1 MPNGN
6 FELGV
11 HIADVSYYVTEG
23 SALNREAV
31 ARGTSVYVTDRV
43 VPMLPERLS
52 NGICSLNPNVD
63 RLTQSAIM
71 EITPKGKVVNHKICQ
86 SVINTTFRMTYS
98 DVNEMLAGNPEKI
111 EQFKPIMDS
120 VSAMAE
126 LHKILE
132 DMRERRGALNFDTS
146 EARILVNEKG
156 MPVDIVV
163 RERGT
168 AERMIESFMLAANEC
183 VAEHFAKAKLPLFT
197 VSTKSQRLRN
207 CNAHGLCLY
216 LWCSNQRNCQ

>member
-1 MPNGN
+1 M
-6 FELGV
+6 
-11 HIADVSYYVTEG
+11 SYYVTEG

-86 SVINTTFRMTYS
+86 SVIKTTFRMTYS

-132 DMRERRGALNFDTS
+132 DMRERVVLLTLIHLKLVSWLMIRGCQL
-146 EARILVNEKG
+146 I
-156 MPVDIVV
+156 
-163 RERGT
+163 
-168 AERMIESFMLAANEC
+168 
-183 VAEHFAKAKLPLFT
+183 
-197 VSTKSQRLRN
+197 
-207 CNAHGLCLY
+207 
-216 LWCSNQRNCQ
+216 LWCVNVGRLSE

>member
-1 MPNGN
+1 
-6 FELGV
+6 
-11 HIADVSYYVTEG
+11 
-23 SALNREAV
+23 
-31 ARGTSVYVTDRV
+31 
-43 VPMLPERLS
+43 
-52 NGICSLNPNVD
+52 
-63 RLTQSAIM
+63 
-71 EITPKGKVVNHKICQ
+71 
-86 SVINTTFRMTYS
+86 MTYS

-183 VAEHFAKAKLPLFT
+183 VAEHFAK
-197 VSTKSQRLRN
+197 
-207 CNAHGLCLY
+207 G
-216 LWCSNQRNCQ
+216 

>member
-1 MPNGN
+1 
-6 FELGV
+6 
-11 HIADVSYYVTEG
+11 
-23 SALNREAV
+23 
-31 ARGTSVYVTDRV
+31 
-43 VPMLPERLS
+43 
-52 NGICSLNPNVD
+52 
-63 RLTQSAIM
+63 M

-86 SVINTTFRMTYS
+86 SVIKTTFRMTYS

-146 EARILVNEKG
+146 EARILVNDKG

-163 RERGT
+163 R
-168 AERMIESFMLAANEC
+168 
-183 VAEHFAKAKLPLFT
+183 
-197 VSTKSQRLRN
+197 
-207 CNAHGLCLY
+207 
-216 LWCSNQRNCQ
+216 